1 MDELI
6 SKMKIHSANNMTD
19 KRQWVINMSSR
30 QLSQFETDL
39 LMKGLNLSITPK
51 ALPNKDT
58 IAAAE
63 DAVKDFE

>member
-1 MDELI
+1 
-6 SKMKIHSANNMTD
+6 
-19 KRQWVINMSSR
+19 MSSR

-39 LMKGLNLSITPK
+39 LIKGLNLSITPK
-51 ALPNKDT
+51 TLPNKDT